1 MHKTSFFHKTRQ
13 KLANV
18 RLPLAGMLALLIA
31 GSLFMP
37 SCKKDRAPSP
47 SPTTPPPP
55 TVPLGYTAP
64 TTFYNNHKQPVQTFQ
79 VDSPGTGPIV
89 GAMGTKLYP
98 TDNIFMYP
106 SGANV
111 YYPFTL
117 QLIEEYPV
125 KDLILSQMP
134 TIAGGQ
140 ILQARPAISARC
152 FKGTTELV
160 LKPGKK
166 LPIQTATVTPLLT
179 GNKVYYGFPSGP
191 INDWTSNV
199 TTLDPTITNDTL
211 SSVTNLTSSY
221 AMNIARMGWVTPG
234 QLYNPGG
241 GMTAVTFTCTGNTPQ
256 NINVFLVFNS
266 GNSVMQVYSLHSG
279 QIPVGTACTMV
290 AIAYDAN
297 NNLVYDKQNL
307 TITSGMSVALNPVVT
322 TEANLITILSG
333 L

>member
-1 MHKTSFFHKTRQ
+1 MFKSSYFRSAKQ
-13 KLANV
+13 KISGFRMPMA
-18 RLPLAGMLALLIA
+18 ALLILMLA

-37 SCKKDRAPSP
+37 SCKKSRAPSP
-47 SPTTPPPP
+47 STTPPPP
-55 TVPLGYTAP
+55 TVPLGYTSP
-64 TTFYNNHKQPVQTFQ
+64 TTFYSTYKQPVQTFQ

-125 KDLILSQMP
+125 KDLILSNMP
-134 TIAGGQ
+134 TVAGGKVM
-140 ILQARPAISARC
+140 QARPAISARC
-152 FKGTTELV
+152 FKGSTELV

-166 LPIQTATVTPLLT
+166 LPIQTGTVSPLLT
-179 GNKVYYGFPSGP
+179 GNTVYYGFPSGS
-191 INDWTSNV
+191 INDWTNTVS
-199 TTLDPTITNDTL
+199 TLDPAINPDTL
-211 SSVTNLTSSY
+211 SAVTNMGTSY
-221 AMNIARMGWVTPG
+221 GVNIARMGWVTPG
-234 QLYNPGG
+234 QLYNPSGS
-241 GMTAVTFTCTGNTPQ
+241 TTSVTFTCTGNTPQ

-266 GNSVMQVYSLHSG
+266 SSSVVQVYSLHSG
-279 QIPVGTACTMV
+279 AVPVGISCTMI

-297 NNLVYDKQNL
+297 NKLVYDKQNL
-307 TITSGMSVALNPVVT
+307 TITSGMSVTLNPIVT
-322 TEANLITILSG
+322 TEANLLSILST